1 MNVKRLGAQIYSYK
15 IGVLLCLMGLYVF
28 YAWRGCIV
36 LPGFLR
42 SIFRHTLMVR
52 FYVGIIMRI
61 QRSALRGLAVMGS
74 VGFALLWAGC
84 SSDAHRSAG
93 AGCDNP
99 VQALTP
105 DCKASLALHVPSPEW
120 QDQIIYFLM
129 IDRFEDGN
137 PANNDQG
144 KGEFSPLK
152 DGHFSGGDLQ
162 GIIQQMDYIQNL
174 GATAVWTTPQV
185 ANTWWDP
192 RVHYGG
198 YHGYWARD
206 FKSVDEHFGTLR
218 DYQLLSHTLHKRGMY
233 LIQDI
238 VVNHVGNNFSYLEG
252 YSPKDVTQHF
262 SLNTEAVPDHTP
274 TQYPFNLNDVR
285 NPEHRAAAIYH
296 WTPEIKDFSD
306 PVQQTTYQ
314 TGMLNDLNTT
324 NPVVRKALK
333 DSFRFWIEHT
343 GVDAIRI
350 DTAKY
355 VEKDFYPDFLH
366 AADGVVAAAKQ
377 TGRDNFLSF
386 GEVFWTSTPYND
398 EGEKKILGYMDSAEQ
413 KSITSPIGFP
423 LYKDI
428 NRVFAGGSPTSYL
441 SYRLEAQM
449 RLYPHPYLAVNFIDN
464 HDVERFLAGGSI
476 DALKQAYAF
485 MFTVPG
491 IPAIYQG
498 DEQGFKETR
507 KAMFAG
513 GYQNEGKDY
522 FDQTSDTYKFIQA
535 LAHLRKQHKVFSRG
549 TITILKD
556 NRNGPGVLAYVREY
570 QGEKIYVVFNSS
582 ESATLLNGLPT
593 HISAGYEPKV
603 LLSSNLND
611 SLHLSDAGKLTQI
624 LPPRSVVVFTGVPA
638 QQRAT
643 ALTHPDQLRLTTVQ
657 PRYVNQKQVRIAGT
671 ASQANAKLLRIIDGQ
686 INNAKTFYADAQGQ
700 WAVDLPVAN
709 LGTHKQTLEIYWAD
723 KNIATEP
730 YAYEAVYDKVDYRAA
745 SHDPKGDDIGLTRDY
760 RKPLHDT
767 IGCQMDVTH
776 AEARASGRIMVLRLT
791 MCDVSDLWGPPNLF
805 DHVAV
810 STFFSVPGQPGL
822 SVLPQIGGTF
832 PQVAGWKFAHIAYGW
847 GNYVYTTEH
856 ASATEEGYKL
866 GIAPKIIVDKNK
878 RLIEFH
884 YDADV
889 FGLSDW
895 RGVGI
900 YVTTWDKAGEG
911 GYRPLVA
918 EPTMWN
924 FGSPSA
930 KQAKAPLILDA
941 LWLQL

>member
-1 MNVKRLGAQIYSYK
+1 MKIHWFASCRLIPCA
-15 IGVLLCLMGLYVF
+15 V
-28 YAWRGCIV
+28 
-36 LPGFLR
+36 
-42 SIFRHTLMVR
+42 
-52 FYVGIIMRI
+52 
-61 QRSALRGLAVMGS
+61 ALFGS
-74 VGFALLWAGC
+74 LSVPMLTSC
-84 SSDAHRSAG
+84 SSDNQHANTAD
-93 AGCDNP
+93 CDKAVAAISP
-99 VQALTP
+99 T
-105 DCKASLALHVPSPEW
+105 CTASLNLHVASPEW

-144 KGEFSPLK
+144 KGEYAPKK

-162 GIIQQMDYIQNL
+162 GVIQQLDYIQNL

-206 FKSVDEHFGTLR
+206 FKNVDEHFGTLR
-218 DYQLLSHTLHKRGMY
+218 DYQLLSHHLHNRGMY

-252 YSPKDVTQHF
+252 YNPDDVTQYF
-262 SLNTEAVPDHTP
+262 SINTEAVPTSAP

-296 WTPEIKDFSD
+296 WTPEIKNFAD
-306 PVQQTTYQ
+306 PIQETTYQ
-314 TGMLNDLNTT
+314 TGMLNDLNTE

-333 DSFRFWIEHT
+333 DSFGFWVEHA
-343 GVDAIRI
+343 GVDAMRI

-366 AADGVVAAAKQ
+366 AEDGIIAVAKK

-386 GEVFWTSTPYND
+386 GEVFSTSTPYKD
-398 EGEKKILGYMDSAEQ
+398 EGEQKILGYVDSAKQ
-413 KSITSPIGFP
+413 KSIAAPIGFP

-449 RLYPHPYLAVNFIDN
+449 RLYPNPYLAVNFIDN
-464 HDVERFLAGGSI
+464 HDVERFLAGGSV
-476 DALKQAYAF
+476 DALKQAYAL

-498 DEQGFKETR
+498 DEQVFKETR

-522 FDQTSDTYKFIQA
+522 FDQNADMYRFIQA
-535 LAHLRKQHKVFSRG
+535 LAKLRTENKVFSRG
-549 TITILKD
+549 TLRILQD

-570 QGEKIYVVFNSS
+570 EGEKIYAVFNSS

-593 HISAGYEPKV
+593 HITAGHDAKV
-603 LLSSNLND
+603 LFSSNVSD
-611 SLHLSDAGKLTQI
+611 GLHLSPDGKLTQI
-624 LPPRSVVVFTGVPA
+624 LPPRSVVVFSGVKNEK
-638 QQRAT
+638 AT
-643 ALTHPDQLRLTTVQ
+643 AATAHAEQLTLTQ
-657 PRYVNQKQVRIAGT
+657 IQSRYVNQKQAVIAGK

-686 INNAKTFYADAQGQ
+686 IGNAKTFYADAEGNWQ
-700 WAVDLPVAN
+700 VDLPVAN
-709 LGTHKQTLEIYWAD
+709 LGEHKQTLEIYWGD
-723 KNIATEP
+723 KNIATAP
-730 YAYEAVYDKVDYRAA
+730 YTYEAIYELVDYRAGVK
-745 SHDPKGDDIGLTRDY
+745 DPLGDDVGLTKNY
-760 RKPLHDT
+760 RRPLHDT
-767 IGCQMDVTH
+767 IGCQMDITH
-776 AEARASGRIMVLRLT
+776 AEARASGRIMVLSLT

-805 DHVAV
+805 DHVAF
-810 STFFSVPGQPGL
+810 STFFSVPEQQGL
-822 SVLPQIGGTF
+822 KLLPQVRGNF
-832 PQVAGWKFAHIAYGW
+832 PQAGGWQFAHIAYGW
-847 GNYVYTTEH
+847 GNYVYTTKN
-856 ASATEEGYKL
+856 ATATHEGYKL
-866 GIAPKIIVDKNK
+866 GIAPKIIVNKQK
-878 RLIEFH
+878 RLIEFQ
-884 YDADV
+884 YDADA
-889 FGLSDW
+889 FGLTDW

-911 GYRPLVA
+911 GYRPVVA
-918 EPTMWN
+918 EPTMWS
-924 FGSPSA
+924 FGSPTPN
-930 KQAKAPLILDA
+930 APLILDA